1 MSVFKVTN
9 PEKMRS
15 ILDTFSALDDI
26 RWSEEANYNL
36 INYCCDDLIAS
47 EKLLTH
53 WLCYITD
60 RQMPFERIWDVGGYV
75 ISHLVRS
82 YTRTPEKSV
91 KDLLSVYLR
100 RDGKN
105 MRMESP
111 IENPTPRLKPY
122 GITGN
127 TVSFASRYMPEDSIL
142 IFRTL
147 SVLDRV
153 ANRSLSRFINTAAE
167 GEADTGK
174 AIRRVAASLNRLTY
188 EAGGA
193 VSASEYDTRISEEVK
208 NILSFQLKL
217 DREPEEEL
225 FGRKRL
231 WCSLRDYLKSPEFN
245 PIFIEAL
252 REMGASDINRW
263 KRSNPGLKA
272 ALHVLE
278 LPGDVWNNADI
289 FRQGLFSP
297 YVANERKTWDMPRT
311 VRKIYEILGRPSSF
325 YPEQLDVTFDFI
337 PRMCE
342 RRMCSVCLFGDGI
355 KEVCHQKKN
364 LLCPVVLSS
373 CGYRYR
379 CNPENCRLKTD
390 QVRGFCMSSSLAL

>member
-1 MSVFKVTN
+1 M
-9 PEKMRS
+9 
-15 ILDTFSALDDI
+15 
-26 RWSEEANYNL
+26 
-36 INYCCDDLIAS
+36 
-47 EKLLTH
+47 
-53 WLCYITD
+53 
-60 RQMPFERIWDVGGYV
+60 

-82 YTRTPEKSV
+82 YTRAPEISV
-91 KDLLSVYLR
+91 KDLLSSYLR
-100 RDGKN
+100 RDGKK

-111 IENPTPRLKPY
+111 IENPNLRLKRY
-122 GITGN
+122 GIEGN
-127 TVSFASRYMPEDSIL
+127 IVSFASRYMPEDSIL
-142 IFRTL
+142 IFRTIA
-147 SVLDRV
+147 VLDRV
-153 ANRSLSRFINTAAE
+153 ANRSLSRFIHIVAE

-193 VSASEYDTRISEEVK
+193 VSASEFDTRISKEVK
-208 NILSFQLKL
+208 KTLDSQLRLK
-217 DREPEEEL
+217 REPEKEL

-245 PIFIEAL
+245 PIFVEAL
-252 REMGASDINRW
+252 REGDASDINRW
-263 KRSNPGLKA
+263 KRSNPGLKV
-272 ALHVLE
+272 ALHALE
-278 LPGDVWNNADI
+278 LPGDVWNNAEI

-311 VRKIYEILGRPSSF
+311 VRKIYEMLGRLNSF
-325 YPEQLDVTFDFI
+325 YPEQLDVTFDFV

-342 RRMCSVCLFGDGI
+342 RRMCFVCLFGDGI

-379 CNPENCRLKTD
+379 CNPEICRFKTD
-390 QVRGFCMSSSLAL
+390 HVRKYCISSILAL